1 MALIARAPATECH
14 YWAADVIHASEDTA
28 TMEWLLGG
36 PQLQNTGSQLG
47 MQVGNT
53 YRVQDTCLET
63 LVELLAKLSAEDR
76 TLRTFR
82 RALGFSQIIQKDLVP
97 LLIHEKNDVRIID
110 ACIRLLVNLTI
121 PVECLLPMEIMAR
134 TDAGRHTIYE
144 LNNLLFSA
152 KDAFV
157 EPRSTRSILDFMRKI
172 IDQEEKLSLEQ
183 CDGINNCLLLVRN
196 ILHIPEQWPMGS
208 PTNTP
213 CSKQNLILWNL
224 FAQGIDK
231 VLIHLMTCTQRG
243 MWSITMVQLIALT
256 YKDQHVGT
264 LQKLLNLWFEASL
277 SESSEDNESN
287 TSPPDQGSG
296 DSSPMLTSD
305 PTSDSSDNS
314 SASTNKSNN
323 MEVGCNNKQ
332 HCQRMHTDHIKNPNK
347 MAAELARKAQPAG
360 PAGSGAARGKGG
372 GSKTQHKKDRQHGGE
387 SEAQKQTA
395 ANQNSE
401 SSGSP
406 SIASSS
412 SSSGIGSRPSTSTS
426 VAISQPS
433 PGSSNSSGRPP
444 SPVPS
449 TSSSGASSA
458 SLQPATP
465 NNNQTKPGVPGVA
478 TNPHVKR
485 SCISS
490 SEMSDC
496 GYGTQVENQ
505 ESVST
510 SSNEDDLPQ
519 NRGMKPVHQKPH
531 NPNKIRQQKPP
542 TSLSN
547 SDKKEWRRKKLVKR
561 SRTNILNVKALMQHT
576 PTDEDISHL
585 LKEFTVDFL
594 LKGYG
599 PLVQE
604 LHLQLLSELG
614 MPVDTS
620 HFFWLVT
627 YFLKFASQ
635 LELELEN
642 IGPVLSSRV
651 VSYLTFE
658 GVNLSEQLQLA
669 LMQQEM
675 DLKPCLRRLH
685 LVVTAIREFIQAVE
699 TYRKSNHLSPEDKE
713 FLSQL
718 QTEISTMGDLRNL
731 FVLLLRQYNP
741 SMQSKQYL
749 QDLIATN
756 HILLLFLEN
765 CCSKGSSFNMTEHIR
780 QFSTPEMMLQYGRL
794 LESFHENGKF
804 VNDCVFTMMHHISG
818 DMNQVGALFQPGI
831 LKTFSLIWEQD
842 FEVCDDWSDLIEYV
856 IHKFVNTPRRG
867 HPMLPLSSV
876 GPELKVEEVPPDLPQ
891 PPTLEQ
897 NLSRWTKEECD
908 ILYWYYVQSAQSD
921 DPVDNIRN
929 MFVENG
935 SSSKT
940 RVAII
945 EQLYTQDI
953 IPHAQYLDLLKQ
965 EAVVRLKGLQGQVNE
980 SMDVVEISGS
990 STPSVVQVSSC
1001 NLESQEKQQQSSDN
1015 IVSLIALLTAESHAS
1030 QIVWLQSVLLEMC
1043 YVKLHYKTLHSTLHS
1058 FTMEPVPYHYSLMR
1072 QSVPLVPWNL
1082 EQSTVLAYPPF
1093 VLLLHKLGF
1102 HLPGDV
1108 GKVFPRI
1115 PHFWTAEV
1123 LYATALKL
1131 GAINTCALKFDPQ
1144 ELNSSTCSASQ
1155 LMSINEA
1162 EETSLPGP
1170 SMSTGIHTLPAT
1182 SAVPFAPMP
1191 EGNANWMQL
1200 VTKAK
1205 RASREQS
1212 PSQDLDSSLSKMSI
1226 SDDDTNTSASDE
1238 NRNRKS
1244 PTDSEN
1250 QSNI

>member
-1 MALIARAPATECH
+1 
-14 YWAADVIHASEDTA
+14 
-28 TMEWLLGG
+28 MEWLLGG

-53 YRVQDTCLET
+53 YRVQDTCHET
-63 LVELLAKLSAEDR
+63 LVELLAKLSSEDR

-97 LLIHEKNDVRIID
+97 LLIHEKNDVKIID

-157 EPRSTRSILDFMRKI
+157 EPRSTKSILDFMRKI
-172 IDQEEKLSLEQ
+172 IDQDEKLSLEQ

-196 ILHIPEQWPMGS
+196 ILHIPEQWPVCA

-213 CSKQNLILWNL
+213 CSKQNMILWNL

-231 VLIHLMTCTQRG
+231 VLIYLMTCPQRG
-243 MWSITMVQLIALT
+243 IWSITMVQLIALT

-323 MEVGCNNKQ
+323 MDTGCNNKQ
-332 HCQRMHTDHIKNPNK
+332 HSQRMHTDHIKNPNK
-347 MAAELARKAQPAG
+347 IAAEIARKAQPAG
-360 PAGSGAARGKGG
+360 AAGSGTSRGKGG
-372 GSKTQHKKDRQHGGE
+372 GGKTQHKKERQQSGE
-387 SEAQKQTA
+387 PENQKQQ
-395 ANQNSE
+395 NQSQNSE
-401 SSGSP
+401 QALSVASP
-406 SIASSS
+406 SG
-412 SSSGIGSRPSTSTS
+412 SSGIGGSRTTSSVSTATP
-426 VAISQPS
+426 QPS
-433 PGSSNSSGRPP
+433 PGSSNSNSSGRPP

-449 TSSSGASSA
+449 TSSSGASTA
-458 SLQPATP
+458 SMQPATP
-465 NNNQTKPGVPGVA
+465 NATQNKPGGPGV
-478 TNPHVKR
+478 TSNPHVKR
-485 SCISS
+485 SCMSS
-490 SEMSDC
+490 SELSDY

-519 NRGMKPVHQKPH
+519 KGMKPVHQKPH
-531 NPNKIRQQKPP
+531 NPNKIRQHKPP
-542 TSLSN
+542 ASQTN
-547 SDKKEWRRKKLVKR
+547 CDKKEWRRKKLVKR

-658 GVNLSEQLQLA
+658 GVNVCEQLQLA

-685 LVVTAIREFIQAVE
+685 LVVTAVREFIQAVD
-699 TYRKSNHLSPEDKE
+699 TYRKSNNLSQEDKD
-713 FLSQL
+713 FLTQL
-718 QTEISTMGDLRNL
+718 QSEICAMGDLRCL

-741 SMQSKQYL
+741 NMQSKQYL

-765 CCSKGSSFNMTEHIR
+765 SGSPSTSSTFNMTEHIKH
-780 QFSTPEMMLQYGRL
+780 FSTPEMMLQYGRL
-794 LESFHENGKF
+794 LESFRENGKF

-818 DMNQVGALFQPGI
+818 DMNQVGSLFQPGI
-831 LKTFSLIWEQD
+831 LKTFSLIWEED

-876 GPELKVEEVPPDLPQ
+876 DAELKVEEVPTARPQ

-897 NLSRWTKEECD
+897 NLCRWTKEECD
-908 ILYWYYVQSAQSD
+908 ILYWYYVQSAQST
-921 DPVDNIRN
+921 DPIDNIRN
-929 MFVENG
+929 MYVENG

-953 IPHAQYLDLLKQ
+953 IPHAQYLELLKQ
-965 EAVVRLKGLQGQVNE
+965 EAVVSFKGLQGTVVTE
-980 SMDVVEISGS
+980 SMEVVNSSGT
-990 STPSVVQVSSC
+990 STPTILQASSS
-1001 NLESQEKQQQSSDN
+1001 NLDSQEKQQQQSSDD
-1015 IVSLIALLTAESHAS
+1015 IGSIIALLIAENHAS
-1030 QIVWLQSVLLEMC
+1030 QMSWLQSALLETC
-1043 YVKLHYKTLHSTLHS
+1043 YVKLHYRTLQAAQNNLS
-1058 FTMEPVPYHYSLMR
+1058 MEPVPFHYTLMR

-1082 EQSTVLAYPPF
+1082 EQSTMLAYPPF
-1093 VLLLHKLGF
+1093 VLLLHKLGLQ
-1102 HLPGDV
+1102 LPGDV

-1131 GAINTCALKFDPQ
+1131 GPINSNFLKFDPQ
-1144 ELNSSTCSASQ
+1144 ELSSSSRSGLQ
-1155 LMSINEA
+1155 VMPMVEV
-1162 EETSLPGP
+1162 EETSLAGP
-1170 SMSTGIHTLPAT
+1170 SMSSDVQQEVPAAL
-1182 SAVPFAPMP
+1182 SVQFAPMP
-1191 EGNANWMQL
+1191 EGNTNWMQL

-1205 RASREQS
+1205 RSSREQS
-1212 PSQDLDSSLSKMSI
+1212 PCGDLDSTLSKMSI
-1226 SDDDTNTSASDE
+1226 SDDDTCTSANEEKARSL
-1238 NRNRKS
+1238 S
-1244 PTDSEN
+1244 PPGPLPLHTLNPQTST
-1250 QSNI
+1250 I